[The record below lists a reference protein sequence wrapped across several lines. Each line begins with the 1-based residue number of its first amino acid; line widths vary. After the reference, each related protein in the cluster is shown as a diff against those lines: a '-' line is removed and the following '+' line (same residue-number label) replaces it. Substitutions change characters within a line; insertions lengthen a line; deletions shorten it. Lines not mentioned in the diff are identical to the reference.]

1 MHMNGGVDHVW
12 CKICSTIQGC
22 NIEDATKTNNLENH
36 QGKRTML
43 KDMSQIEMKKG
54 ESYVDKRC

>member
-1 MHMNGGVDHVW
+1 MNGGVDHVW

-36 QGKRTML
+36 QGKRTTF

-54 ESYVDKRC
+54 ESYVYK

>member
-1 MHMNGGVDHVW
+1 MGIIDAVDHVW

-36 QGKRTML
+36 QGKRTTF

-54 ESYVDKRC
+54 ESYVYK